1 MNRIMIVGSPGS
13 GKSTFSKM
21 LSQKLGYPILHL
33 DKIYHIDNKN
43 SISKEELKDRIAKFV
58 ETNEF
63 FLIDGNYGSTMEYRM
78 QFVDTVIILDINTN
92 ICLANIEKR
101 RLSNELRSD
110 MAEGFD
116 NSTFDD
122 EFIEFVKSFRNNNLP
137 KIKLLLS
144 KYNYLQQI
152 YLKSYK
158 AIENFALSLG

>member
-13 GKSTFSKM
+13 GKSTLSKM

-43 SISKEELKDRIAKFV
+43 SISKEELKDQIAKFV

-63 FLIDGNYGSTMEYRM
+63 FIIDGNYGSTMEDRM

-92 ICLANIEKR
+92 ICLENIEKR

>member
-13 GKSTFSKM
+13 GKSTLSKM

-92 ICLANIEKR
+92 ICLENIEKR

>member
-1 MNRIMIVGSPGS
+1 VGSPGS
-13 GKSTFSKM
+13 GKSTLSKM

-92 ICLANIEKR
+92 ICLENIEKR

>member
-1 MNRIMIVGSPGS
+1 MIVGSPGS
-13 GKSTFSKM
+13 GKSTLSKI
-21 LSQKLGYPILHL
+21 LSQKLGYPVLHL